1 MECHPPLFSDKKEM
15 KTAIRGKKTAIC
27 RETNGTQIVKVN
39 KMHRS
44 SASFKGRIAT
54 SAKTEEGSFV

>member
-15 KTAIRGKKTAIC
+15 KTAIRGKKTAKY
-27 RETNGTQIVKVN
+27 RETNRTEIAKVN
-39 KMHRS
+39 KMHKS
-44 SASFKGRIAT
+44 FASFKGRIAT